1 MSNLPATMK
10 WWGWGDESIEF
21 EIDAHPSLWPYL
33 SSIFK
38 FPDAKKT
45 APPVNLES
53 IVLNAQKTNP
63 GFANEVLSRLTPDAP
78 DSGIICDSKL
88 ERLTHSFGKSLRD
101 LWRVR
106 RGIVPYAPDYVVYPA
121 SHEHVCLLVELA
133 VKYGVHLIPFG
144 GGSNI
149 AGCLEPPRPTN
160 RAVVSVDMRL
170 MNRLLSLDV
179 ESGVARFEAGA
190 MGPHLEGE
198 LNRAGF
204 TMGHFPDSFRF
215 STIGGWVATRSAGM
229 QSDRY
234 GKIEDMVVS
243 LRMATPAGTIE
254 TRTVPKASNGIDVNQ
269 VCIGSEG
276 TLGIITEISVQVHR
290 QPERKETYGY
300 LFPDFASGAHA
311 MLACQ
316 RAHCVP
322 VLARLNDPAKTALSF
337 AYRARQPYLQHQAA
351 RLMKVYLAKVRR
363 MDVSTACLMLAGFEG
378 DRESFRHDRRR
389 AEAIFREFGAVALGA
404 SPGRAFQKGK
414 YDFPYL
420 RDFLMDRDVLTD
432 VSETC
437 TVWSNLLP
445 LYEVSR
451 RAIQTAIDTEG
462 TPGLVGCHISHSYH
476 AGASLYF
483 TFGFAAKIGDE
494 MGQYLR
500 IKKAAEDSFL
510 ENGATLS
517 HHHAVGYEHLPWLER
532 EISSAG
538 LTAIEALKSGLDP
551 QDVMNP
557 GKLARG
563 FGFEEWGLGKESERT
578 SRAIGSD

>member
-1 MSNLPATMK
+1 MK

-21 EIDAHPSLWPYL
+21 DIDAHPSLWLYL
-33 SSIFK
+33 SSIFQ
-38 FPDAKKT
+38 FPGTGKT
-45 APPVNLES
+45 TPPVDLES
-53 IVLNAQKTNP
+53 IVLQAQRPNP
-63 GFANEVLSRLTPDAP
+63 DFANEVLSQLTVDKPS
-78 DSGIICDSKL
+78 SGILCDSKL
-88 ERLTHSFGKSLRD
+88 ERLAHAFGKSLRD

-106 RGIVPYAPDYVVYPA
+106 RGIVPYAPDYVAYPA
-121 SHEHVCLLVELA
+121 SHEQVCVLVELA
-133 VKYGVHLIPFG
+133 VKHGVHLIPFG

-149 AGCLEPPRPTN
+149 SGCIEPARPTN
-160 RAVVSVDMRL
+160 RSVVSVDMRL
-170 MNRLLSLDV
+170 MNRLLSLDA

-190 MGPHLEGE
+190 MGPHLESE

-204 TMGHFPDSFRF
+204 TLGHFPDSFRF
-215 STIGGWVATRSAGM
+215 STLGGWVATRSAGM

-254 TRTVPKASNGIDVNQ
+254 TRSVPKASNGIDVNHL
-269 VCIGSEG
+269 CIGSEG
-276 TLGIITEISVQVHR
+276 TLGIITEIQVQVHR

-300 LFPDFASGAHA
+300 LFPDFASGAQA
-311 MLACQ
+311 MFACQ
-316 RAHCVP
+316 RAHCIP
-322 VLARLNDPAKTALSF
+322 VLTRLNDPAKTALSF
-337 AYRARQPYLQHQAA
+337 AYRSRQPYLQHQAG
-351 RLMKVYLAKVRR
+351 RLVKLYLQKVRR
-363 MDVSTACLMLAGFEG
+363 MDLPTACLMIAGFEG
-378 DRESFRHDRRR
+378 DRESFRRDRRR
-389 AEAIFREFGAVALGA
+389 AEAIFRKCGAVALGA

-420 RDFLMDRDVLTD
+420 RDFMLDRDVLAD
-432 VSETC
+432 VSETS

-445 LYEVSR
+445 LYESSR
-451 RAIQTAIDTEG
+451 RAIQSAIDAEG

-483 TFGFAAKIGDE
+483 TFGFAAKGGD
-494 MGQYLR
+494 GLRQYLR
-500 IKKAAEDSFL
+500 IKKSAEDTFL

-532 EISSAG
+532 DISPAG

-551 QDVMNP
+551 LGVMNP

-563 FGFEEWGLGKESERT
+563 FSFEEWGLGKESERA